1 MREPSFSFWG
11 EIQSCDTLYPGIYLV
26 TTPGHGG
33 IIVEPTAA
41 LYLSSYARKCGFRD
55 GGYLCFEEDCC
66 EQVVLRELL
75 DRGMWRLPERIKD
88 KEGFEKEIN
97 RTIEKHHPDYWRARA
112 AGKTA
117 PRPITCSR
125 QRKEAPTR

>member
-1 MREPSFSFWG
+1 MNAPSFSPWG

-26 TTPGHGG
+26 TTPRHGG

-41 LYLSSYARKCGFRD
+41 LYLSTYARKCGFRE

-75 DRGMWRLPERIKD
+75 DRGLWKLPERIKD
-88 KEGFEKEIN
+88 KDGFEKEIN
-97 RTIEKHHPDYWRARA
+97 RTIEKYHPNYWEARA
-112 AGKTA
+112 AGKTV
-117 PRPITCSR
+117 PRSITCSR
-125 QRKEAPTR
+125 QRKEAPAR